1 MKKIR
6 DIAGNMVR
14 NIKSGDKMIWIIVV
28 ILIML
33 SLVAIYSSTS
43 MMAMK
48 KGVSRTDIFLGQLA
62 IVLVGIVILL
72 IFTALPNMKRLR
84 SLSRIGFI
92 ASLALLLFLDLHG
105 DWGKYFRAIT
115 VNSATRAIYCF
126 GFTIQVFEVVKVAMV
141 MYLAWAIQTYESG
154 KFKITNW
161 LGMKFP
167 GALGWMKSE
176 TAQRW
181 IYLFIPFIATIT
193 LIFPGSTG
201 SAILTGMVL
210 FITMVIGGVRWK
222 HLLGLM
228 AVSAAGVFLLVS
240 AHVMSNGD
248 FIPRLQTFC
257 NRMKIELPY
266 PNPKVREKQMA
277 KIAIKNADPSTLK
290 RGTKEFADY
299 IDEKLQPMAAE
310 VAVVE
315 GGRRILGKG
324 PGKSTQKYVVPVIF
338 EDYMFSLIVEEYG
351 LLAGILIIVMYLSL
365 FARGMT
371 IVLSVGNRYAKTC
384 VGGLVFLITFQALFH
399 ILINCNIGILTGQTL
414 PLISHGKCSFLC
426 FIVAFGVIL
435 CISKMANEKI
445 QAEQQKA
452 LMDLAKTENSQED
465 QQ

>member
-1 MKKIR
+1 MKKIK

-14 NIKSGDKMIWIIVV
+14 SIRSGDKVIWLIVV

-33 SLVAIYSSTS
+33 SLVAIFSSTS
-43 MMAMK
+43 MMAVK

-62 IVLVGIVILL
+62 IVLVGIVLLL

-84 SLSRIGFI
+84 ALSKTGFI
-92 ASLALLLFLDLHG
+92 VSLFLLLFLDMHG
-105 DWGKYFRAIT
+105 DWGKYFRAVT

-126 GFTIQVFEVVKVAMV
+126 GFTLQVYEVVKVAMV
-141 MYLAWAIQTYESG
+141 MYLAWAIQTYSSG
-154 KFKITNW
+154 KFNLTNK
-161 LGMKFP
+161 LGMKYPAAF
-167 GALGWMKSE
+167 GWMKDE
-176 TAQRW
+176 AAQRW
-181 IYLFIPFIATIT
+181 IYLFIPFLTTVA

-201 SAILTGMVL
+201 SAILTGAVL

-222 HLLGLM
+222 HLVKLI
-228 AVSAAGVFLLVS
+228 AVGAAGVFLLVS
-240 AHVMSNGD
+240 AHVMSNGE
-248 FIPRLQTFC
+248 FVPRLQTFF

-266 PNPKVREKQMA
+266 PNPAAKEKQMA

-290 RGTKEFADY
+290 PGTKEFAEY
-299 IDEKLQPMAAE
+299 IDEILQPMAAE
-310 VAVVE
+310 VAIVE
-315 GGRRILGKG
+315 GGRSIFGKG

-351 LLAGILIIVMYLSL
+351 LLMGILIIVMYLSL

-371 IVLSVGNRYAKTC
+371 LVMSVENRYAKTC

-426 FIVAFGVIL
+426 FIIAFGVIL
-435 CISKMANEKI
+435 CISKMANEKL

-452 LMDLAKTENSQED
+452 MMDLANSEKTEED
-465 QQ
+465 RQ